1 MGGWARG
8 KKKKKKWRSE
18 KEKKKERRK
27 GRKSGECI
35 AREDDTRVSVD
46 TRCYYLSTCVDIL
59 DRRSHTTYEH
69 TQRDIFIPIFSTHRI
84 ITGVRRARAGTTHAD
99 THNRAHQHTSLEPK
113 GERGGESRT
122 ERTTKE
128 ENYQRDE
135 EEWDSRESVPGNDA
149 RCSRG
154 DTKEGKERGG
164 ETPKLKI
171 SLSSPFFFFLP
182 RFFSLFRR
190 LLIIS
195 RPTKYTFST
204 FVTQATVPLP
214 PVN

>member
-128 ENYQRDE
+128 ENYQWDE
-135 EEWDSRESVPGNDA
+135 EEWDSRESVPGNDT

-171 SLSSPFFFFLP
+171 SLSSPFFFFFFYRGFLP
-182 RFFSLFRR
+182 SFDDFLSFLVQPSIRSLR
-190 LLIIS
+190 S
-195 RPTKYTFST
+195 
-204 FVTQATVPLP
+204 
-214 PVN
+214 

>member
-8 KKKKKKWRSE
+8 KKKKKKKWRSE

-113 GERGGESRT
+113 GEREGSFARSARRRRRIINEGTKKNGIAASRCQETMRAARGGTR
-122 ERTTKE
+122 RKVKKE
-128 ENYQRDE
+128 E
-135 EEWDSRESVPGNDA
+135 
-149 RCSRG
+149 
-154 DTKEGKERGG
+154 GKHR
-164 ETPKLKI
+164 
-171 SLSSPFFFFLP
+171 
-182 RFFSLFRR
+182 
-190 LLIIS
+190 
-195 RPTKYTFST
+195 
-204 FVTQATVPLP
+204 
-214 PVN
+214 N